1 MNYKMKKI
9 KLDGVLILFM
19 PNGVIESTLLLWFRA
34 WEFYHLPNV
43 NDQTIM
49 NVVST

>member
-1 MNYKMKKI
+1 MKNKMKKI

-19 PNGVIESTLLLWFRA
+19 PNGVIESTLILWFRA
-34 WEFYHLPNV
+34 WEFCHLTNV
-43 NDQTIM
+43 NDETIM